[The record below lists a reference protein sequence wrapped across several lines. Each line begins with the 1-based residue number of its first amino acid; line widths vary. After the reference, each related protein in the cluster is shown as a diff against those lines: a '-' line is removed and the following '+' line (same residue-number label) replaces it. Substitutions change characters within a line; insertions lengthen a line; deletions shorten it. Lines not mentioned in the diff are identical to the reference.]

1 MDAPAGV
8 RVRSGRRAAGARP
21 TAHRLLL
28 EDGDGATFAASA
40 GRRLGGYAVDGVAVL
55 APSLA
60 ALLLLRSP
68 ALALTV
74 GVELVL
80 VLALWEA
87 RTGRTLGKLLLGLR
101 AARVDAPVAP
111 GLGRSLARAVLVVG
125 AQLTAVTVPLLWFLG
140 VDRRGQAGHD
150 RIAGTRVATRRP
162 PRPPR
167 PRGDAAAPGAAAA
180 GAGTVGAAAVGA
192 GASVAT
198 GHPGGVR
205 LGSGDSPEATTA
217 QIPVVASVTL
227 VLPDGQRL
235 TLVRDA
241 VVGRAPEP
249 LQRGQEALVLADA
262 TNSVSRS
269 HALLRLRGGQLWVED
284 LGSANGT
291 TLVRP
296 DGHVHWVERGESSRV
311 EPGMR
316 IGLGQMIVTV
326 EL

>member
-21 TAHRLLL
+21 TVHPLLL
-28 EDGDGATFAASA
+28 EDGDGATFAAPA
-40 GRRLGGYAVDGVAVL
+40 RRRLGGYAVDGVAVL

-87 RTGRTLGKLLLGLR
+87 RTGRTLGKLLLGLH
-101 AARVDAPVAP
+101 AARIDAPVAP

-162 PRPPR
+162 PRAPRPQR
-167 PRGDAAAPGAAAA
+167 PRGDAAALGPAAT
-180 GAGTVGAAAVGA
+180 GAGAVGA

-198 GHPGGVR
+198 GHPGAVR
-205 LGSGDSPEATTA
+205 LGSDGSPEATTA

-241 VVGRAPEP
+241 VVGRSPEP